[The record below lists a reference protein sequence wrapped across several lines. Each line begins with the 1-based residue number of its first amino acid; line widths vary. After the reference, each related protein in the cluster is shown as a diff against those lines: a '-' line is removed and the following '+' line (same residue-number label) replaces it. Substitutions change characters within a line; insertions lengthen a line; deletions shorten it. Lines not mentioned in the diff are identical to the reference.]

1 MFEEFKAHVNSQFPF
16 LAEGKLLIAVSGG
29 IDSVVL
35 SHLIAKMK
43 LDFALCHCNFQLR
56 GQESEDDETFVKT
69 LASEMGVPFFTTRF
83 NTKTYADK
91 QQLSIQVAA
100 RNLRYQWFYEL
111 LEHHC
116 YDYVLTGHNTNDN
129 LETFLMNLSRG
140 TGLDGL
146 TGIPPI
152 NKQSVRP
159 LLNFSRDD
167 ITMFAIKNGIVWRE
181 DRSNATIKYIRNKVR
196 HKILPVLK
204 EINPHILE
212 TFKNTLE
219 NLNESQDLIRDRIAD
234 ITAKIMSIEND
245 IMKFDIRKLNTLS
258 NKKAYL
264 YQALHEYGFTEW
276 SNVEHLL
283 NTQSGKQL
291 FSKKY
296 RLLKDRQFLILTPI
310 NKDTQPLTS
319 TRIDEETSV
328 ISEPI
333 HLELYET
340 DLENTQDKNSIIV
353 DRDLLKYPLFIR
365 KWRHGD
371 YICPTGMNGKKKLS
385 QLFKDR
391 KLSLIEKERIW
402 LLTDVEDTI
411 VWVVGMRQD
420 HRFIYKSE
428 KTTRKMMISFISN
441 R

>member
-1 MFEEFKAHVNSQFPF
+1 MTNS
-16 LAEGKLLIAVSGG
+16 ASW
-29 IDSVVL
+29 
-35 SHLIAKMK
+35 
-43 LDFALCHCNFQLR
+43 AL
-56 GQESEDDETFVKT
+56 T
-69 LASEMGVPFFTTRF
+69 
-83 NTKTYADK
+83 
-91 QQLSIQVAA
+91 
-100 RNLRYQWFYEL
+100 
-111 LEHHC
+111 
-116 YDYVLTGHNTNDN
+116 
-129 LETFLMNLSRG
+129 
-140 TGLDGL
+140 
-146 TGIPPI
+146 
-152 NKQSVRP
+152 
-159 LLNFSRDD
+159 LLN
-167 ITMFAIKNGIVWRE
+167 
-181 DRSNATIKYIRNKVR
+181 
-196 HKILPVLK
+196 
-204 EINPHILE
+204 
-212 TFKNTLE
+212 
-219 NLNESQDLIRDRIAD
+219 
-234 ITAKIMSIEND
+234 SIC
-245 IMKFDIRKLNTLS
+245 NTLS

-310 NKDTQPLTS
+310 NKDTQPRTF

-333 HLELYET
+333 HLEFYET

>member
-1 MFEEFKAHVNSQFPF
+1 M
-16 LAEGKLLIAVSGG
+16 
-29 IDSVVL
+29 
-35 SHLIAKMK
+35 
-43 LDFALCHCNFQLR
+43 
-56 GQESEDDETFVKT
+56 
-69 LASEMGVPFFTTRF
+69 
-83 NTKTYADK
+83 
-91 QQLSIQVAA
+91 
-100 RNLRYQWFYEL
+100 
-111 LEHHC
+111 
-116 YDYVLTGHNTNDN
+116 LTGHNTNDN

-140 TGLDGL
+140 IGLDGL

-181 DRSNATIKYIRNKVR
+181 DRSNTTIKYIRNKVR

-283 NTQSGKQL
+283 NAQSGKQL

-310 NKDTQPLTS
+310 NKDTQPRTF

-333 HLELYET
+333 HLE
-340 DLENTQDKNSIIV
+340 
-353 DRDLLKYPLFIR
+353 F
-365 KWRHGD
+365 
-371 YICPTGMNGKKKLS
+371 
-385 QLFKDR
+385 
-391 KLSLIEKERIW
+391 
-402 LLTDVEDTI
+402 
-411 VWVVGMRQD
+411 
-420 HRFIYKSE
+420 
-428 KTTRKMMISFISN
+428 
-441 R
+441 